1 MHDLTLALLIF
12 LFPLAYSPGPGNLFF
27 ALIGAGYGLRAT
39 LPALAGYHLATFAA
53 TLAVG
58 MGFLGLMQLSPVLG
72 DLLRYAGAAYVLWLA
87 LRVARSGGALQP
99 EGAGQAS
106 ALDGAILLLLNPK
119 AWLILALMFTQ
130 FLPAAGSTDPRLV
143 LWITTVFTLNNLI
156 AFTLWAVAGDR
167 LLHRLRNPS
176 QMHALNTGFALMLA
190 GVALWMLL
198 R

>member
-143 LWITTVFTLNNLI
+143 LWIAMVFTLNNLI

-167 LLHRLRNPS
+167 LLHRLRNAS
-176 QMHALNTGFALMLA
+176 DRRILNTGFALMLA

>member
-1 MHDLTLALLIF
+1 MPDLTLALLIF

-27 ALIGAGYGLRAT
+27 ALIGARYGLNAT
-39 LPALAGYHLATFAA
+39 LPALTGYHLATFAV

-58 MGFLGLMQLSPVLG
+58 MGFLGLMQISPVLG
-72 DLLRYAGAAYVLWLA
+72 DLLRYAGAGYVLWLA
-87 LRVARSGGALQP
+87 LRVARSGRAIQAT
-99 EGAGQAS
+99 GAGQAT

-130 FLPAAGSTDPRLV
+130 FLPAANAQDPRLV
-143 LWITTVFTLNNLI
+143 LWIAMVFTLNNLI

-176 QMHALNTGFALMLA
+176 QMRALNTGFALMLA